1 MDLILWRHAE
11 AEPGE
16 PDLGRRLTAKGVQQA
31 ERMAKWL
38 DRHLPATTRILSSPA
53 DRAQQTALAL
63 KRKFRVVP
71 ELAPGASAAAVLAA
85 AGWPDAREPVL
96 IVGHQPTL
104 GEVAAFLLTDDEA
117 SWSVRK
123 GAVWWLSNRVRDGVV
138 VDRDQ
143 GRHRTRFRLTR
154 QQGIGRHGGLRRCT
168 STLRQRQCRYRACDH
183 PCNVLQLVSKR
194 CP

>member
-63 KRKFRVVP
+63 KRKFRIVE
-71 ELAPGASAAAVLAA
+71 ELEPGASAAAVLVA

-104 GEVAAFLLTDDEA
+104 GEVAAFVLTGDE
-117 SWSVRK
+117 SPWSVRK
-123 GAVWWLSNRVRDGVV
+123 AAAFWLSN
-138 VDRDQ
+138 
-143 GRHRTRFRLTR
+143 
-154 QQGIGRHGGLRRCT
+154 
-168 STLRQRQCRYRACDH
+168 
-183 PCNVLQLVSKR
+183 
-194 CP
+194 